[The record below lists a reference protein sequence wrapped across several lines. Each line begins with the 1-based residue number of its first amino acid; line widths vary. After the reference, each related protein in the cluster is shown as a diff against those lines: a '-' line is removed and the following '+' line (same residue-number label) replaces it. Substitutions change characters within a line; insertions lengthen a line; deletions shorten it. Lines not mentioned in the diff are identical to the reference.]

1 MPKQSM
7 AMICPACREDTFVRR
22 EPVYDGFRKS
32 GETILCV
39 SCGHVFANEDEVPF
53 KDADGPKL
61 FTDAD
66 RSKRVEIFRSDEK
79 GHSCRHCTHYIVN
92 PFRQRCGLHETEV
105 QATDLCDDFK
115 SKSDNDEDDD
125 PLAKLLK
132 G

>member
-7 AMICPACREDTFVRR
+7 AMICPACNEDTFVRR
-22 EPVYDGFRKS
+22 EPIYDGFRKA

-39 SCGHVFANEDEVPF
+39 SCGHVFSNEDEIPF
-53 KDADGPKL
+53 KDTAGPTV
-61 FTDAD
+61 FSDAD

-79 GHSCRHCTHYIVN
+79 GHNCRHCTHYIVN
-92 PFRQRCGLHETEV
+92 PFIQRCGLHETDV

-115 SKSDNDEDDD
+115 PKADDDEDDD